1 MRTVEFKFDL
11 KVKVKTDL
19 GQDGIVE
26 SLCLNRGGEKIYLVR
41 TTTSNEWYSEEDLT
55 VTE

>member
-41 TTTSNEWYSEEDLT
+41 TTTSNEWYSEKDLT
-55 VTE
+55 LTD